1 MPEPAESPTV
11 SVPLAEVARIA
22 GVGRAAVSNWR
33 RRHETFPAPIGG
45 TDASPVFS
53 LAEIE
58 AWLHREGKIKTAV
71 EPLERLWPEY
81 EALGDR
87 DAMGF
92 LVAQVGLRLCGE
104 PGKPDDGL
112 PAAAGVL
119 DERQSGLL
127 ERTLELAGTKGP
139 AETFGFLLERWLRTH
154 VRQIA
159 VTPGPLAEL
168 VTDIAAV
175 VHAGCGPH
183 GSRPRVRHRDP
194 ASVGG
199 TAMGRLRRRLRT
211 GRAARAG
218 QGPGARVLDARTAGR
233 RQLHRGSST
242 GDHSHGRGH
251 PARRCP
257 CGCTGRCGPVQPARE
272 RA

>member
-45 TDASPVFS
+45 TDASPLFS

-104 PGKPDDGL
+104 PGRL
-112 PAAAGVL
+112 PTVL
-119 DERQSGLL
+119 
-127 ERTLELAGTKGP
+127 
-139 AETFGFLLERWLRTH
+139 
-154 VRQIA
+154 
-159 VTPGPLAEL
+159 
-168 VTDIAAV
+168 
-175 VHAGCGPH
+175 
-183 GSRPRVRHRDP
+183 RPR
-194 ASVGG
+194 
-199 TAMGRLRRRLRT
+199 
-211 GRAARAG
+211 
-218 QGPGARVLDARTAGR
+218 QGCSTS
-233 RQLHRGSST
+233 GS
-242 GDHSHGRGH
+242 
-251 PARRCP
+251 
-257 CGCTGRCGPVQPARE
+257 PVF
-272 RA
+272 